1 VTDPYRLADSAAAY
15 LREHGW
21 PDHQV
26 TVTLGSGWQGAADAL
41 GTADRTI
48 PMHEVPG
55 FVDPVA
61 EGHGS
66 EIRSYDVRGCPV
78 LAYLGRTHLY
88 EGHGPGTIVHGTRVA
103 AALGCTTAVLTNANG
118 SLRSDWPL
126 GTVVVVRDHLNLT
139 GTSPIVGARFV
150 DLTDAYA
157 ADLRRIVRHVDPT
170 PLEGVYAMVRGP
182 HYETR
187 AEGIAMA
194 RVGADVVGM
203 STALETIAARE
214 AGMRVLALS
223 VVTAVDGAGT
233 TIDPGEVVRIAA
245 AAASRCGDTIA
256 AVIARLQEDA

>member
-1 VTDPYRLADSAAAY
+1 VTDPYQLADAAAGY

-21 PDHQV
+21 PSHQV
-26 TVTLGSGWQGAADAL
+26 MVTFGSGWQGAADAL
-41 GTADRTI
+41 GSADRTV

-66 EIRSYDVRGCPV
+66 EIRSYDVHGARV

-88 EGHGPGTIVHGTRVA
+88 EGHGPGAVVHGTRVA
-103 AALGCTTAVLTNANG
+103 AALGCTTAILTNANG
-118 SLRSDWPL
+118 SLRSDWTP

-139 GTSPIVGARFV
+139 GTSPIVGPRFV

-157 ADLRRIVRHVDPT
+157 ADLRRIARRSDPS
-170 PLEGVYAMVRGP
+170 LVEGVYAMVRGP

-187 AEGIAMA
+187 AEGSAMA

-203 STALETIAARE
+203 STVLEAIAARE
-214 AGMRVLALS
+214 AGMRVLGLS
-223 VVTAVDGAGT
+223 VVTAVDAEGT
-233 TIDPGEVVRIAA
+233 LIDPAEVVRIAA
-245 AAASRCGDTIA
+245 EAASRCGDTIA